1 MALAECMVKE
11 EGWRNSGMAIS
22 VQNMLMYKE
31 VKETDHSRPSGLCTA
46 EREPHK
52 TLDNHAKLSDK
63 PYQRK

>member
-1 MALAECMVKE
+1 
-11 EGWRNSGMAIS
+11 MAIS

-31 VKETDHSRPSGLCTA
+31 VKEIDRSHPSGLCTA
-46 EREPHK
+46 ERELHK